1 MPSDYIRGLEQGLS
15 WIRAMKDYEIETDVP
30 GMERF
35 IPTVLDLIEAD
46 YLEHLEQEKAGL
58 YGKREE
64 NLG

>member
-15 WIRAMKDYEIETDVP
+15 WIRAMKDYEIETDVK

-46 YLEHLEQEKAGL
+46 YLEHLEKEKAGL